1 MWFRSYEVRGRHPK
15 STDFSLGVHP
25 HCQWQRILS
34 HFLLSGSSFVL
45 FQWQWG
51 LSVTIC
57 EKSYYYVHWLGLK
70 WCNFE
75 MVLILVTVFS
85 VDHAAS
91 FPPRLMHQFRIRIWV
106 LNFKSCHRSRVPDIT
121 VTESSSTS
129 SWRWISCVVQSKT
142 NLGTKKKKHEL
153 HFPPVEPTAY
163 HLLAGVSTVTGTRPC
178 QWQSPCTGR
187 LYSLTTWTAVVHDS
201 KTRAWTSARLTSK
214 NMKQLE
220 GITGIYDL
228 SRTSDI

>member
-1 MWFRSYEVRGRHPK
+1 
-15 STDFSLGVHP
+15 
-25 HCQWQRILS
+25 
-34 HFLLSGSSFVL
+34 
-45 FQWQWG
+45 
-51 LSVTIC
+51 
-57 EKSYYYVHWLGLK
+57 
-70 WCNFE
+70 

-91 FPPRLMHQFRIRIWV
+91 FPPKLMHQFRIRIWV
-106 LNFKSCHRSRVPDIT
+106 LNFKSCHRSRVPDII

-129 SWRWISCVVQSKT
+129 SWRWISCLVQSKT

-220 GITGIYDL
+220 GITGIYLGSFRTPNRLTFFVSHVQRSTFNFWHPILPFPTTIPHSDL
-228 SRTSDI
+228 MITQPSHIYNEQLQARKTTNTQESMNELKILFKLFAFLT